1 LGPNGEKSDKQMR
14 SMSSLLKADLQ
25 NGKVQT
31 IVEQFALKLPGR
43 NSHQYHAIEGEV
55 RLLIYV
61 LQISLN

>member
-1 LGPNGEKSDKQMR
+1 MR